1 MSKSKQ
7 KKPLTVYTIL
17 RTILIILVCL
27 ILLLG
32 IAARILHYYKNHF
45 NYLKKIKNKRNI
57 F

>member
-45 NYLKKIKNKRNI
+45 N
-57 F
+57 